1 MAETISYGPSV
12 VPDWPIIPKHRAQ
25 GRLAARLDTLGIA
38 TIIAP
43 DLTTGPRGS
52 LGCGPSRTIL
62 TPATRSCPSSLVP
75 RRVSARL
82 GYVVTSFTWC
92 FVGLFI
98 GFARPELGVARL
110 GFAAGVMTG
119 LSFFDVGVLP
129 SDLLGW

>member
-1 MAETISYGPSV
+1 M
-12 VPDWPIIPKHRAQ
+12 
-25 GRLAARLDTLGIA
+25 
-38 TIIAP
+38 
-43 DLTTGPRGS
+43 
-52 LGCGPSRTIL
+52 
-62 TPATRSCPSSLVP
+62 
-75 RRVSARL
+75 SARL